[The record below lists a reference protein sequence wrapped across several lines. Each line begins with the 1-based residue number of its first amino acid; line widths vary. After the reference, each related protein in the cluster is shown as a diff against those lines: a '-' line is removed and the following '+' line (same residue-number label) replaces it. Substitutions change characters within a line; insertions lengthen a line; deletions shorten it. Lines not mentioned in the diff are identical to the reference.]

1 MTVENTMIYHTVVM
15 SDYKNKI
22 PSGNCLSSR
31 QAEHN
36 VTNEAIPTEQATM
49 CTALCVHI
57 HILIHIHI

>member
-1 MTVENTMIYHTVVM
+1 M

-49 CTALCVHI
+49 GTALC
-57 HILIHIHI
+57 IHIHIRIHIHI